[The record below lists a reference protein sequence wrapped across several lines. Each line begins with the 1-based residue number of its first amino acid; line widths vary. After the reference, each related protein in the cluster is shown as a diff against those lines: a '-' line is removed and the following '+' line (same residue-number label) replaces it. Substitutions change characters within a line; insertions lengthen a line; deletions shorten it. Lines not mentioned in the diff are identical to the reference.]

1 MMKETLKL
9 EISILCSVHILAII
23 LAIVFFMIF
32 YMKAKK
38 DYSLQAFLVLQ
49 VSIIGWMVFKIFK
62 TVSPTELSRWW
73 FIVGYYFWACVF
85 EVAFLEFV
93 YSSYRL
99 KAMRK
104 SIRYVLYIV
113 ASIQFSWVVTNPY
126 HHLFYSTYDFW
137 GDSFGPLFY
146 LHTAIE
152 YGFIIVGFIY
162 GYKIFKER
170 FADKKTGYKLV
181 IAAAIIIP
189 LILNILFITKIL
201 HRIIFGI
208 GIPVIFDIT
217 PLVFVFSIMVFA
229 YASFSHKMINISPIM
244 KHEIVDKLDTPICVL
259 DSSFEVIYIN
269 QILKEKIGAQAN
281 KSISQALEKL
291 DIVSVS
297 DKSIELAIEE
307 SVFIVFIKKVN
318 AFVETQYLLTFRD
331 ISEFKHI
338 EGKILLEQDQLA
350 RVNDELEKTIE
361 KLKMTSKIGA
371 RNYVARE
378 MHDIIGHSLVVC
390 IKLLEVAKL
399 YIKRD
404 RELSINALNDSVLSL
419 ETGIDTMN
427 NISLKETSYT
437 GESLEKD
444 MNKKLLQLTN
454 TGINVDMK
462 FKGVYVNIEEKT
474 YDIINRVILEL
485 LTNVLKH
492 SAAEQVFLSID
503 VKQESIKI
511 LMMDNGK
518 GVKDL
523 QIGNGLAGI
532 KERVRLIGGS
542 VEFISSV
549 SQGFM
554 TKLTLNNKTDVK

>member
-1 MMKETLKL
+1 MMKEVLKL
-9 EISILCSVHILAII
+9 EISILCTLHIVAII
-23 LAIVFFMIF
+23 LAIVFLMIF

-38 DYSLQAFLVLQ
+38 DYSVQAFLVLQ

-73 FIVGYYFWACVF
+73 FIVGYYFCTCVF

-99 KAMRK
+99 KAMKK
-104 SIRYVLYIV
+104 SIRYILY
-113 ASIQFSWVVTNPY
+113 ALAGIQFSWVVTNPY
-126 HHLFYSTYDFW
+126 HHLFYSNYDFW

-146 LHTAIE
+146 IHTAIE

-162 GYKIFKER
+162 GCKIFKVR
-170 FADKKTGYKLV
+170 FAGKKTSYKLV

-189 LILNILFITKIL
+189 LILNVLFITKVL
-201 HRIIFGI
+201 HRIIFGL

-217 PLVFVFSIMVFA
+217 PLVFVFTIMVFV
-229 YASFSHKMINISPIM
+229 YASFNHTFIYISPIM
-244 KHEIVDKLDTPICVL
+244 KHEIVHKLDTPICVL

-269 QILKEKIGAQAN
+269 QILMEKLGDQA
-281 KSISQALEKL
+281 KIRIRQALEK
-291 DIVSVS
+291 INIEQAS
-297 DKSIELAIEE
+297 DKKVELAIEE
-307 SVFIVFIKKVN
+307 LVFIIFIKKVN
-318 AFVETQYLLTFRD
+318 AFLETQYLLTFRD
-331 ISEFKHI
+331 ITDFKHI
-338 EGKILLEQDQLA
+338 EGEILLEQDQLV
-350 RVNDELEKTIE
+350 RVNHELEKTIE
-361 KLKMTSKIGA
+361 ELRATSKIGA

-399 YIKRD
+399 YFKRD
-404 RELSINALNDSVLSL
+404 RKLSINALNDSVLSL

-427 NISLKETSYT
+427 NISLKETTYT
-437 GESLEKD
+437 GEGLEKD
-444 MNKKLLQLTN
+444 INKMLLQLNN
-454 TGINVDMK
+454 TGIQVDMK
-462 FKGVYVNIEEKT
+462 FKGLYFNIEEKT

-492 SAAEQVFLSID
+492 SAAKQVFIAIQ
-503 VKQESIKI
+503 VKKENINL

-523 QIGNGLAGI
+523 RIGNGLAGI
-532 KERVRLIGGS
+532 KERVRLIGGK
-542 VEFISSV
+542 VEFITSAGE
-549 SQGFM
+549 GFM
-554 TKLTLNNKTDVK
+554 TKVTLNN